1 MVLATAERV
10 AGLGYALWDERT
22 RSYVFVSEQYANF
35 FGVSPDEYF
44 ARYHSYEAEAVW
56 IHPDDLERYESHY
69 LDYLDDP
76 RECSV
81 EVRYCLPGQEI
92 NHTRQFLSPIFD
104 DSGQLIQT
112 VIIDLQISEL
122 KNAEAALRQAQKM
135 EAVGQLTGG
144 IAHDFNNLLA
154 VIVGNLELLPQQ
166 GVDTDDASKLINVA
180 LEAAQRGAE
189 LTGRLLAF
197 SRKQP
202 TNTESVN
209 LLELAQGMV
218 GFLYRTLG
226 SRIEFDVKGPEDL
239 WRSRVDRGQFENS
252 LLNLALNARDAM
264 SAGGTLTIEFSNIE
278 IEEAYDV
285 AEALM
290 SPGGYVRMAV
300 TDTGTGMTPEVA
312 ERALE
317 PFFTTK
323 STGAG
328 SGLGLSM
335 VYGFA
340 NQSGGYLSISSE
352 VQRGTT
358 VEIFIP
364 RDSGKIIAGAL
375 NLLDR
380 ELPRACGECILLVDD
395 DDLVLT
401 TVTQTLERLG
411 YAVKPARSA
420 EEALR
425 LLNVPPQVD
434 LLMTDVMLGDGLSG
448 PELAREVERQ
458 RPDLPVLFISGFP
471 QKKIEGS
478 GFVNTEVSFLSKP
491 FRVTK
496 LAPAIR
502 TALDGK

>member
-1 MVLATAERV
+1 M
-10 AGLGYALWDERT
+10 
-22 RSYVFVSEQYANF
+22 
-35 FGVSPDEYF
+35 
-44 ARYHSYEAEAVW
+44 
-56 IHPDDLERYESHY
+56 
-69 LDYLDDP
+69 
-76 RECSV
+76 
-81 EVRYCLPGQEI
+81 
-92 NHTRQFLSPIFD
+92 
-104 DSGQLIQT
+104 
-112 VIIDLQISEL
+112 
-122 KNAEAALRQAQKM
+122 
-135 EAVGQLTGG
+135 TGG

-202 TNTESVN
+202 TNTESLN

-218 GFLYRTLG
+218 EFLYRTLG

-264 SAGGTLTIEFSNIE
+264 SAGGTLTIEFSNLE

-335 VYGFA
+335 VCGFA